1 MLRNILAQF
10 IICTFS
16 LSLFALKALSE
27 TPDSLT
33 AHRTS
38 DSIRSVLAR
47 QVVVTGTRNAVRLKD
62 SPVRIELID
71 QQQIKTTSMTALGD
85 LLKEQP
91 GLLLQGG
98 IRSGIQMNGLG
109 PDYTLILIDGQPV
122 IGRIA
127 GVIDLT
133 RISVGNIDRVEVV
146 KGPMSSMYGSEALAG
161 VINIITET
169 PREGF
174 GGNVLMQALTHG
186 PLEIRVESGFGSSN
200 VELTSFIDYKKS
212 QSFSLEYDTLQFPYA
227 GFQDGTA
234 QAKVLWRIDKH
245 WKLLSW
251 LRAFGSES
259 SGDFI
264 ESVLGQVATNSGS
277 VQQWDLSANSGVEWT
292 SGRARL
298 RLNTYA
304 SSYQERYNF
313 DVLQGSGSA
322 LDDLTRRNVRTYAQY
337 DLLFGEA
344 NRMTLGGEFLY
355 DEIFGTRYADT
366 GSSGGR
372 PLYRT
377 GVGFAQW
384 EGLPTDWISY
394 VLSLRFDNNNVYG
407 QALSP
412 RFAVLWKLGDRVR
425 LSGAIGTGFK
435 APDFRQLYINF
446 SNRLPGAGY
455 DLIGA
460 ARLGS
465 TLEAERS
472 VSYDLGIRYEDG
484 QRDLS
489 EDISILY
496 NASLRLFRNN
506 LYNLIE
512 YYLYGT
518 IDNRSIYSYRNLTRA
533 YTQGVEFSFTMAL
546 STNSAGTYS
555 LSTSYQFLDAND
567 VEVLEAIDAG
577 TAGTINERLTR
588 EAYGGL
594 WNRSAHSGTIRIQ
607 FEDQARLWSA
617 NIRAQLVGKYGDESL
632 DKNGIVMSQPP
643 RKVLDGPDE
652 YVAGYVVWNTAV
664 TRSFEIGATND
675 LTVGVGIN
683 NIADVLNPTL
693 IPALVGRQYFIQTT
707 VKLN

>member
-1 MLRNILAQF
+1 MLRKILAQF
-10 IICTFS
+10 FVCALFMS
-16 LSLFALKALSE
+16 AFALQAFSDA
-27 TPDSLT
+27 PDSLT

-47 QVVVTGTRNAVRLKD
+47 QVVVTGTRNTVRLKD

-71 QQQIKTTSMTALGD
+71 QQQIKTTSMVALGD

-133 RISVGNIDRVEVV
+133 RMSVGNIERVEVV

-161 VINIITET
+161 VINIITKT
-169 PREGF
+169 PSGGF
-174 GGNVLMQALTHG
+174 TGSALLQALTNG
-186 PLEIRVESGFGSSN
+186 PSEIRTESGFGSSD
-200 VELTSFIDYKKS
+200 VEITSFIDYKNS
-212 QSFSLEYDTLQFPYA
+212 QSFSIQYDTLRFPYS

-234 QAKVLWRIDKH
+234 QAKILWRVDKH
-245 WKLLSW
+245 WKLRTW

-259 SGDFI
+259 NGEFI
-264 ESVLGQVATNSGS
+264 ESVLGQVATNRGS
-277 VQQWDLSANSGVEWT
+277 VRQWDFSANTGVEWT

-298 RLNTYA
+298 NLNTYA

-313 DVLQGSGSA
+313 DVTQGSGGS
-322 LDDLTRRNVRTYAQY
+322 LDDLTRRIVRTYAQY
-337 DLLFGEA
+337 DLLFGES

-355 DEIFGTRYADT
+355 DDISGTRYSDT
-366 GSSGGR
+366 ANSRGR

-384 EGLPTDWISY
+384 EGLPNDWISY

-412 RFAVLWKLGDRVR
+412 RFAVLWKPGEHLR
-425 LSGAIGTGFK
+425 LTGAIGTGFK

-460 ARLGS
+460 ARLGAN
-465 TLEAERS
+465 LEAERS

-489 EDISILY
+489 ADLSILY
-496 NASLRLFRNN
+496 SASLRLFRNN
-506 LYNLIE
+506 LFNLIE

-518 IDNRSIYSYRNLTRA
+518 TNNRSVYSYRNLTRA
-533 YTQGVEFSFTMAL
+533 YTQGIELSLTMAT
-546 STNSAGTYS
+546 STSSAGTYS
-555 LSTSYQFLDAND
+555 LSASYQFLDAKD

-577 TAGTINERLTR
+577 RAGTINEPLSR
-588 EAYGGL
+588 ESYGGL
-594 WNRSAHSGTIRIQ
+594 WNRSVHSGTVRIQ
-607 FEDQARLWSA
+607 FDDQDHLWSA
-617 NIRAQLVGKYGDESL
+617 NIRAQFVGKYGDESI
-632 DKNGIVMSQPP
+632 DKNGIVLSQPP
-643 RKVLDGPDE
+643 RKVLDRPDE
-652 YVAGYVVWNTAV
+652 YVAGYVVWNTAL
-664 TRSFEIGATND
+664 TRTFGIGTND
-675 LTVGVGIN
+675 LTVGIGIN

-693 IPALVGRQYFIQTT
+693 IPGLVGRQYFVQTT
-707 VKLN
+707 FRLN

>member
-1 MLRNILAQF
+1 MMLRKILEHFFVCALF
-10 IICTFS
+10 VS
-16 LSLFALKALSE
+16 AFALQAFSDA
-27 TPDSLT
+27 PDSLT

-47 QVVVTGTRNAVRLKD
+47 QVVVTGTRNTVRLKD

-71 QQQIKTTSMTALGD
+71 QQQIKTTSMVAIGD
-85 LLKEQP
+85 LLKEHP

-109 PDYTLILIDGQPV
+109 PDYTLILVDGQPV

-133 RISVGNIDRVEVV
+133 RVSVGNIERVEVV

-161 VINIITET
+161 VINIITKT
-169 PREGF
+169 PSGGF
-174 GGNVLMQALTHG
+174 TGSALLQALTNG
-186 PLEIRVESGFGSSN
+186 PSEIRIESGFGSSD
-200 VELTSFIDYKKS
+200 VEITSFIGYKNS
-212 QSFSLEYDTLQFPYA
+212 QSFSIQYDTLRFPYS

-234 QAKVLWRIDKH
+234 QAKILWRVDKH
-245 WKLLSW
+245 WKLRTW

-259 SGDFI
+259 NGEFI

-277 VQQWDLSANSGVEWT
+277 VRQWDFSANTGVEWT

-298 RLNTYA
+298 NLNTYA

-313 DVLQGSGSA
+313 DVAQGSGGS
-322 LDDLTRRNVRTYAQY
+322 LDDLTRRIVRTYAQY
-337 DLLFGEA
+337 DLLFGES

-355 DEIFGTRYADT
+355 DDISGTRYSDT
-366 GSSGGR
+366 ANSRAR

-384 EGLPTDWISY
+384 EGLPNDWISY

-412 RFAVLWKLGDRVR
+412 RFAVLWKPGEHLR
-425 LSGAIGTGFK
+425 LTGAIGTGFK

-460 ARLGS
+460 ARLGAN
-465 TLEAERS
+465 LEAERS

-489 EDISILY
+489 ADLSILY
-496 NASLRLFRNN
+496 SASLRLFRNN
-506 LYNLIE
+506 LFNLIE
-512 YYLYGT
+512 YYLYGST
-518 IDNRSIYSYRNLTRA
+518 NNRSVYSYRNLTRA
-533 YTQGVEFSFTMAL
+533 YTQGIELSLTMAT
-546 STNSAGTYS
+546 STSSAGTYS
-555 LSTSYQFLDAND
+555 LSASYQFLDAKD

-577 TAGTINERLTR
+577 RAGTINEPLSR

-594 WNRSAHSGTIRIQ
+594 WNRSVHSGTVRIQ
-607 FEDQARLWSA
+607 FDDQDHLWSA
-617 NIRAQLVGKYGDESL
+617 NIRAQFVGKYGDESL

-643 RKVLDGPDE
+643 RKVLDRPDE
-652 YVAGYVVWNTAV
+652 YVSGYVVWNTAL
-664 TRSFEIGATND
+664 TRAIGIGTND

-693 IPALVGRQYFIQTT
+693 IPGLVGRQYFVQTT
-707 VKLN
+707 FGFN